1 MANPAPIT
9 DPSGTFP
16 EGVVACFRDAVSV
29 VFESYLGSRPNSV
42 EETDKS
48 SVPEEG
54 VIGIISF
61 TGTMP
66 LSLMVGLPRE
76 TAPAVAESFVG
87 MPIPFEDPM
96 LGDAV
101 GELANV
107 VAGDVSARLEKI
119 GVNASMSLPT
129 VARGM
134 VEMLPAEGQPSV
146 LIRYDASD
154 MKFWV
159 RVTTSN

>member
-9 DPSGTFP
+9 EPNGSFP
-16 EGVVACFRDAVSV
+16 EGVVESFRDAVST
-29 VFESYLGSRPNSV
+29 VFESFIGTKPISV
-42 EETDKS
+42 EETDQS
-48 SVPEEG
+48 AVPEEG
-54 VIGIISF
+54 VVGIISF

-76 TAPAVAESFVG
+76 TAPAVAETFVG

-129 VARGM
+129 VARGLM
-134 VEMLPAEGQPSV
+134 ELLPSEGQPSV
-146 LIRYDASD
+146 LIRYSADD
-154 MKFWV
+154 KKFWV